1 MEALCTQLRADVA
14 EIIEE
19 WDQLAKHAAWL
30 GIPREHRIDSLPDVL
45 ERLLAIVPCT
55 LNDLEDRHR
64 AMVLIASEHGA
75 LRREQNC
82 SESVIFTEHA
92 LLRRVVSQRI
102 DDSGRKT
109 DTCLS
114 TVLRFD
120 IVLGVAT
127 NAALLGY
134 HRREFAALGSWPTVL
149 DPLTDDS
156 PVLTLCRRLAENPQ
170 AAA

>member
-1 MEALCTQLRADVA
+1 METLCARLRAEVG
-14 EIIEE
+14 EIVDA
-19 WDQLAKHAAWL
+19 WDALAMHAAWL

-45 ERLLAIVPCT
+45 ERLLVLVPCSVEG
-55 LNDLEDRHR
+55 LEGRHR
-64 AMVLIASEHGA
+64 SMVLVAAEHGA
-75 LRREQNC
+75 LRREQRC

-102 DDSGRKT
+102 DASGSKT

-120 IVLGVAT
+120 IALGVAT

-134 HRREFAALGSWPTVL
+134 HRREFAALGSWPAVL

-156 PVLTLCRRLAENPQ
+156 PVLALCRRLAEDPQ
-170 AAA
+170 SH

>member
-1 MEALCTQLRADVA
+1 MQLRAGVP

-19 WDQLAKHAAWL
+19 WDQLARHAAWL

-55 LNDLEDRHR
+55 LDDLEARHR
-64 AMVLIASEHGA
+64 GMVLVASDHGM
-75 LRREQNC
+75 LRREQHC

-102 DDSGRKT
+102 DESGSKT

-120 IVLGVAT
+120 IALGVAT

-134 HRREFAALGSWPTVL
+134 HRREFDALGSWPAVL

-156 PVLTLCRRLAENPQ
+156 PVLTLYRRLAES
-170 AAA
+170 ASFG